1 MRRMLVAGNWKMN
14 GSHAALAE
22 LDAIAASAVASPL
35 VDAAICPPFTLIE
48 RAVARAG
55 ALPIGAQDC
64 HAADKGAHTGCVS
77 APMLKEAGARPV
89 IGGHSERRRTEET
102 TREPQT

>member
-14 GSHAALAE
+14 GSHAALDE
-22 LDAIAASAVASPL
+22 LDAIAPSAVARPV

-55 ALPIGAQDC
+55 ALRIGAQDC
-64 HAADKGAHTGCVS
+64 HAEEKGAHTGCVS
-77 APMLKEAGARPV
+77 PANTTEEGQRPGIV
-89 IGGHSERRRTEET
+89 GHNTPRRTT
-102 TREPQT
+102 NEP

>member
-22 LDAIAASAVASPL
+22 LDAIAASAAASPS

-55 ALPIGAQDC
+55 VLPIGAQDC
-64 HAADKGAHTGCVS
+64 HAADKGAHTG
-77 APMLKEAGARPV
+77 
-89 IGGHSERRRTEET
+89 
-102 TREPQT
+102 